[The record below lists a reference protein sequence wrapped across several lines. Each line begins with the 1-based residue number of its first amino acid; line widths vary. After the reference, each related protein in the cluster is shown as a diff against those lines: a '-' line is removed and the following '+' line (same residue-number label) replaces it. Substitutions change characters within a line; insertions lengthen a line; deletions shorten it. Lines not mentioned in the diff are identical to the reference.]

1 MDKWNLNIRPLAPA
15 VMALTK
21 DTKGKLM
28 FRKLPEKIFPEPRA
42 VHGCSGT

>member
-1 MDKWNLNIRPLAPA
+1 MDKWNIRPLAPA
-15 VMALTK
+15 VMAL
-21 DTKGKLM
+21 TKGKLM